1 MRDFATAGNDDAL
14 EVDATHRALWARLV
28 RLNRAVVADL
38 RVSLR
43 DCGDMTLP
51 QYDVL
56 TALSRA
62 PDGLKMSALSEALH
76 VSNGN
81 VTGIVERLVEHGLV
95 ARASVPGDRRA
106 TLVRLT
112 ERGAAA
118 RADLAACHDASLGRS
133 LRGLDSGR
141 AAALIS
147 LLDATAAGG
156 LSSAP

>member
-1 MRDFATAGNDDAL
+1 MRDFATAGSDDAV
-14 EVDATHRALWARLV
+14 EADATHRALWARLV

-95 ARASVPGDRRA
+95 ARAAVPGDRRA

-133 LRGLDSGR
+133 LHGLDSGR